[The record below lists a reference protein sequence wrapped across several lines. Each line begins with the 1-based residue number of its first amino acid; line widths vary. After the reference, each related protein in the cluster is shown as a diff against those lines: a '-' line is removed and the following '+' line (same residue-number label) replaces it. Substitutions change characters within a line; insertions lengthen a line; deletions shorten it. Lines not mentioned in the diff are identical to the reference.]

1 VIALVSDL
9 RRRSSEHEIN
19 AFATPTVV
27 HFTMVG
33 ALFVSGPAL
42 WRSEMVPLFVIASV
56 TLMLLAIGIHNAWD
70 TVTYIFLE
78 AAARREQESP
88 STVASDQR

>member
-1 VIALVSDL
+1 
-9 RRRSSEHEIN
+9 
-19 AFATPTVV
+19 
-27 HFTMVG
+27 
-33 ALFVSGPAL
+33 
-42 WRSEMVPLFVIASV
+42 V